1 MAKKVIMIAPFD
13 VLSGNVSG
21 KQKLK
26 YANNDNSAYE
36 APVGK
41 VNYARNYKPRYIT
54 AMRSSDGRAFFS
66 VRTKNGVNLSSRA
79 KHSMAVYGGTFAL
92 IGSLMAQDEASI
104 NSFVTYYAYAV
115 QKGQFEG
122 TFRQYLTAKI
132 SQALKNYQSQV
143 VFSDP
148 DLPGTKIISNP
159 WVATSIT
166 GDITVTKEV
175 LKKFWDELAID
186 PISNKIDGLTFVAHR
201 GNTFNDIIASHYN
214 VLGLTKVSVSGTD
227 YVKLGDMFVQSID
240 ETETPVNPTFVQA
253 NEAVYNTGEDVRYI
267 STSESPE

>member
-26 YANNDNSAYE
+26 YAKNDNSAYE

-66 VRTKNGVNLSSRA
+66 VRTKNGVNLSSSA
-79 KHSMAVYGGTFAL
+79 KLNMAIYGGTFAL
-92 IGSLMAQDEASI
+92 IGSLMAQDEATI
-104 NSFVTYYAYAV
+104 NSFATYYAYAV
-115 QKGQFEG
+115 NKGQFEG

-132 SQALKNYQSQV
+132 SQVLRNKQAQV

-148 DLPGTKIISNP
+148 DAPGTKIISNP

-166 GDITVTKEV
+166 GDITVTKDV
-175 LKKFWDELAID
+175 LKKFWDELASN
-186 PISNKIDGLTFVAHR
+186 PISFKVGTVTGIAHESDTFA
-201 GNTFNDIIASHYN
+201 TIIASHYN
-214 VLGLTKVSVSGTD
+214 VLGLSTGTVAEGMGN
-227 YVKLGDMFVQSID
+227 VKMGDMYVCTYYDDTYTGCADNEQAAD
-240 ETETPVNPTFVQA
+240 GVNYVLTAEPH
-253 NEAVYNTGEDVRYI
+253 EHGG
-267 STSESPE
+267 